1 MSDTILLV
9 EDEVNDVFFMKRA
22 FLEIGLVN
30 PMQVVTDGREAI
42 NYLSG
47 KDAYADRER
56 FPVPCLVLLDLKLPR
71 VMGLEVLKW
80 IREQSELKT
89 LIVIILSS
97 SQLTPDIEWAYRLGA
112 NAYLV
117 KPSTPPELRELATGI
132 KLFWLKLN
140 HGPAASQDTRGAL
153 ASHGVNTP

>member
-1 MSDTILLV
+1 
-9 EDEVNDVFFMKRA
+9 MKHA
-22 FLEIGLVN
+22 FQEIGLEN
-30 PMQVVTDGREAI
+30 PMQVAVDGREAI
-42 NYLSG
+42 NYLKG
-47 KDAYADRER
+47 VGQYADRER
-56 FPVPCLVLLDLKLPR
+56 FPLPCLVLLDLKLPR

-80 IREQSELKT
+80 IREQSELRT

-97 SQLTPDIEWAYRLGA
+97 SQLMPDIEWAYQLGA

-140 HGPAASQDTRGAL
+140 HAPPAPRVAA
-153 ASHGVNTP
+153 HGVNTP

>member
-9 EDEVNDVFFMKRA
+9 EDEVNDVFFMKHA
-22 FLEIGLVN
+22 FLEIGLTN
-30 PMQVVTDGREAI
+30 PMQVATNGWEAI

-47 KDAYADRER
+47 KDEYAARGR
-56 FPVPCLVLLDLKLPR
+56 FPLPCLWLLHLKLPR

-97 SQLTPDIEWAYRLGA
+97 SQLTPDIEWAY
-112 NAYLV
+112 
-117 KPSTPPELRELATGI
+117 
-132 KLFWLKLN
+132 
-140 HGPAASQDTRGAL
+140 
-153 ASHGVNTP
+153 